1 MSMPPIRPD
10 DVFDDSSSSEF
21 EGDSASPGGQ
31 SGGNQPKNDGRSLE
45 NLRGELLRK
54 QEKLE
59 EQIASLTKNIGTL
72 ASALTQRQGS
82 VPAAPA
88 PQQRP
93 LVSSYG
99 APNPDIA
106 EYTDEQLQQ
115 VLMSGQLNP
124 AQARVIERLLEKR
137 ELKREMASEFQQRD
151 KQQLMSAAQ
160 AEAQAAAHAA
170 FPALRDPN
178 SEFARRV
185 DAALNQ
191 QRERFG
197 AFPMDEFD
205 VANRI
210 ARQMGVEVSRVVT
223 PGYIGKPEGG
233 EKPVEEPQGPSD
245 AELTEIA
252 HNLRY
257 AMPIKRNPQT
267 GKMERKKFNL
277 QRIRERSKRYTENEQ
292 FYRGRKIKG
301 N

>member
-1 MSMPPIRPD
+1 MS
-10 DVFDDSSSSEF
+10 DVFDSSSESEF
-21 EGDSASPGGQ
+21 EGDAASTGGQ

-59 EQIASLTKNIGTL
+59 AQIAALSEGIGKI
-72 ASALTQRQGS
+72 AGALSQRPATQ
-82 VPAAPA
+82 PAAPVQ
-88 PQQRP
+88 PQRP
-93 LVSSYG
+93 VVSPYG
-99 APNPDIA
+99 APNPDIS

-115 VLMSGQLNP
+115 VLGSGQLNP
-124 AQARVIERLLEKR
+124 YQVRVIEQLLTERRIERKTAEMLDKR
-137 ELKREMASEFQQRD
+137 E
-151 KQQLMSAAQ
+151 KQHLVSAANT
-160 AEAQAAAHAA
+160 EAREAAHAA

-178 SEFARRV
+178 SEFSRRV
-185 DAALNQ
+185 ASALQQ

-197 AFPMDEFD
+197 DFPMDEFD
-205 VANRI
+205 VANRV

-233 EKPVEEPQGPSD
+233 EKPVEEDRGPSD
-245 AELTEIA
+245 EELTQIA
-252 HNLRY
+252 ENLRY

>member
-1 MSMPPIRPD
+1 MSDIKPT
-10 DVFDDSSSSEF
+10 DVFDSSSGSEF

-59 EQIASLTKNIGTL
+59 GQIAALTDNISKL
-72 ASALTQRQGS
+72 AGALTQRQGS
-82 VPAAPA
+82 VPAAPVM
-88 PQQRP
+88 PQRP
-93 LVSSYG
+93 AVSPYG
-99 APNPDIA
+99 APNPDIN

-115 VLMSGQLNP
+115 VLGSGQLNP
-124 AQARVIERLLEKR
+124 YQVRVIEQLLTERRIERKTS
-137 ELKREMASEFQQRD
+137 ELLDKRD
-151 KQQLMSAAQ
+151 KQHLVTSAQ
-160 AEAQAAAHAA
+160 AEARDAAQSS

-178 SEFARRV
+178 SEFSRKV
-185 DAALNQ
+185 SAALKQ
-191 QRERFG
+191 QRESFG
-197 AFPMDEFD
+197 EFPMDEFD

-210 ARQMGVEVSRVVT
+210 ARQMGVEMSRVVT

-233 EKPVEEPQGPSD
+233 EKPVEESQGPSD
-245 AELTEIA
+245 EELTEIA

-277 QRIRERSKRYTENEQ
+277 QRIRERSKRYTESEQ
-292 FYRGRKIKG
+292 FYRARKIKG